1 LYLSGIAQEAETSV
15 VQFEIGLVI
24 ALLVITGIALLV
36 RRFKF
41 PYTVALVFAGLLL
54 AISPT
59 YFPLR
64 LGTGQELISSELILA
79 FFVPPLVFE
88 GALQLDWKRFQ
99 ANLVPILLM
108 AVFGV
113 VFATFIVS
121 GVVSS
126 ISGGFEALSQTIGS
140 TAFYDFPLLPFSAT
154 LAFGALIS
162 ATDPVAVI
170 AFFRSM
176 GVTKRLGI
184 LVEGESLLNDGTSI
198 VIFNLALAL
207 GGAALV
213 GEASTAARQST
224 LPLVI
229 WEFCKVSAGG
239 LIIGLLV
246 GKLAEMLFKRTDNR
260 LVETTITIPVAF
272 GSYVLAEQLGLS
284 GILSVVAAG
293 IYLGTVIPANTSPTT
308 KIALY
313 NFWEVTSFIV
323 TSLIF
328 LIIGWVIDIRQFLS
342 PQNLTLVLAAVV
354 AVLLAR
360 ALVVYGISA
369 FTNYVLSP
377 LGERGKT
384 SRVSPIPGSYQH
396 VMFWGGMRGA
406 ISLALALSL
415 APDAFGPGVGEQLR
429 LMTFGVVLFTLLVQ
443 GITIESLIKK
453 LGLAVHSESQLE
465 KERYLGRYYISRAAQ
480 AELNRLHESG
490 VISGS
495 LWKAMEEAQNAELI
509 EHDREVRDLLHRF
522 PELSNQ
528 LAIQARRSILYAERI
543 ALDEAARNE
552 VITEVVHEKMLEEL
566 DARTKAL
573 ELIAQQESVS
583 LFIDEDD
590 IGLEQE

>member
-1 LYLSGIAQEAETSV
+1 MLFSELKQESEV
-15 VQFEIGLVI
+15 IQFEIGLVL
-24 ALLVITGIALLV
+24 ALLLITGIALLV
-36 RRFKF
+36 RRFRF

-59 YFPLR
+59 NFPLH
-64 LGTGQELISSELILA
+64 LDASQEMFSSEVILA
-79 FFVPPLVFE
+79 LLVPPLVFE
-88 GALQLDWKRFQ
+88 GALQVDWRRFQ
-99 ANLVPILLM
+99 ANLTPILLM

-113 VFATFIVS
+113 VLSTFVVS
-121 GVVSS
+121 GVVST
-126 ISGGFEALSQTIGS
+126 ISGGFEALSHEITQPGLQN
-140 TAFYDFPLLPFSAT
+140 FPVLPLSAT

-170 AFFRSM
+170 AFFRSL
-176 GVTKRLGI
+176 GVGKRLGI

-207 GGAALV
+207 GGAALAGATQAMPEQANLSLAV
-213 GEASTAARQST
+213 
-224 LPLVI
+224 
-229 WEFCKVSAGG
+229 WEFLKVSIGG
-239 LIIGLLV
+239 LFVGLLV
-246 GKLAEMLFKRTDNR
+246 GKLAEIFFKRTDNR
-260 LVETTITIPVAF
+260 LFETTITIPVAF
-272 GSYVLAEQLGLS
+272 GSYVLAEQLELS

-328 LIIGWVIDIRQFLS
+328 LIIGWVIDIRQFLT
-342 PQNLTLVLAAVV
+342 PQNLALVFAAVV
-354 AVLLAR
+354 AVVVAR

-369 FTNYVLSP
+369 FTNYMLSP
-377 LGERGKT
+377 LGDRWRFSRT
-384 SRVSPIPGSYQH
+384 SHIPAAYQH

-415 APDAFGPGVGEQLR
+415 SPNAFGAGVGEQLR

-443 GITIESLIKK
+443 GTTIESLIKK
-453 LGLAVHSESQLE
+453 LGLATFTESQLE

-495 LWKAMEEAQNAELI
+495 LWKAMEEAQQSELA

-528 LAIQARRSILYAERI
+528 LAIQARRSILFAERT
-543 ALDEAARNE
+543 ALDEALRNE
-552 VITEVVHEKMLEEL
+552 VITEIVHERMLAEL
-566 DARTKAL
+566 DARSKAL
-573 ELIAQQESVS
+573 ELIAQQESIS
-583 LFIDEDD
+583 LFIDEED
-590 IGLEQE
+590 IGLKKE

>member
-1 LYLSGIAQEAETSV
+1 MHPSVIAQESDV
-15 VQFEIGLVI
+15 IQFEIGLVI
-24 ALLVITGIALLV
+24 ALLLITGVALLV
-36 RRFKF
+36 RRFRF
-41 PYTVALVFAGLLL
+41 PYTVALVLAGLLL

-59 YFPLR
+59 YLPLHF
-64 LGTGQELISSELILA
+64 GASKELISSEIILA

-88 GALQLDWKRFQ
+88 GALQIDWKRFQ
-99 ANLVPILLM
+99 SNLSPILLM
-108 AVFGV
+108 AVLGV
-113 VFATFIVS
+113 VIGTLIVS
-121 GVVSS
+121 GVVSA
-126 ISGGFEALSQTIGS
+126 ISGGFGALSEEMVPP
-140 TAFYDFPLLPFSAT
+140 ALRDFPVLPVSAT

-170 AFFRSM
+170 AFFRSL
-176 GVTKRLGI
+176 GVGKRLGI

-198 VIFNLALAL
+198 VIFNLALAM
-207 GGAALV
+207 GTAALV
-213 GEASTAARQST
+213 GGSATATELST
-224 LPLVI
+224 LPFAI
-229 WEFCKVSAGG
+229 WVFCKVSIGG
-239 LIIGLLV
+239 LIVGFLV
-246 GKLAEMLFKRTDNR
+246 GKLAEILFKSTDNR

-272 GSYVLAEQLGLS
+272 GSYVLAEQLEFS

-293 IYLGTVIPANTSPTT
+293 IYLSTVIPANTSPTT

-342 PQNLTLVLAAVV
+342 PQNLALVFAAVLAVV
-354 AVLLAR
+354 LAR

-369 FTNYVLSP
+369 FTNFVLSP
-377 LGERGKT
+377 LGGRWRT
-384 SRVSPIPGSYQH
+384 SRVSQIPVSYQH

-415 APDAFGPGVGEQLR
+415 SPNEFGPGVGEQLR

-443 GITIESLIKK
+443 GTTIEKLIKK
-453 LGLAVHSESQLE
+453 LGLAARSESQLE

-495 LWKAMEEAQNAELI
+495 LWKAMEEAQQSELAD
-509 EHDREVRDLLHRF
+509 HDREVRDLLHRF

-528 LAIQARRSILYAERI
+528 LALQARRSILFAERT
-543 ALDEAARNE
+543 ALDEALRNE
-552 VITEVVHEKMLEEL
+552 VITEVVHERMLVEL
-566 DARTKAL
+566 DARSKAL

-590 IGLEQE
+590 IGLEQ